1 MGVERLKAHIDFPSS
16 EGFRLTNAYRQKS
29 FKSFRG
35 LYVNLETFKEASS
48 TKGLDFYMVVHS
60 DDSRKFR
67 YEVWAKVS
75 SGGYQ
80 HPLFGSVG
88 PCEVVSRFQHHS
100 PTTIDVNIYRQK
112 K

>member
-29 FKSFRG
+29 FKASRG
-35 LYVNLETFKEASS
+35 MYINLETFKEITSVA
-48 TKGLDFYMVVHS
+48 GVDFYLKILS
-60 DDSRKFR
+60 DDDRRFR
-67 YEVWAKVS
+67 YEAWAKVS
-75 SGGYQ
+75 SGGYH
-80 HPLFGSVG
+80 HPLLGSVG
-88 PCEVVSRFQHHS
+88 PCEVVSRFQHHT